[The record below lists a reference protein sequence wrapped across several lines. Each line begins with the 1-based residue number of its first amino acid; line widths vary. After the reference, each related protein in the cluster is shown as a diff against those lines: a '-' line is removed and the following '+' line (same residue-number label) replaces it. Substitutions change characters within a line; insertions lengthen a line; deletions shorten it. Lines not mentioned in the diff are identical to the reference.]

1 MATPRQA
8 STREAEENK
17 RKQAYLKSRGYNV
30 NVDGSWGPWQEQAWI
45 KATTRQKQYP
55 VSPWGLIQ
63 RGWDNL
69 TGNTTYRVEHPEGEI
84 RPALVRSN
92 ASLAGAAVIGLR
104 DPRAAAA
111 AVPLAIGSAL
121 FLGNGPEIMQSVSEA
136 GRGLREGAQR
146 TYNRL
151 ASYFYPEEAPDPA
164 TQGESTTASSGATS
178 AAPSDT
184 TATVAPGT
192 TTPSPQPER
201 NDSTSQGR
209 RPSFRERLGDR
220 IAGRSSGQ
228 ATGNSGGATPPNND
242 QNGSFIGR
250 MLWETKNNNF
260 GRNYW
265 QWRNVGR
272 VGLGLSY
279 PAREHLWPAV
289 GSAGK
294 YMIMGPDSIPAT
306 PTPVTSNTPFVPVDS
321 GYVAKDQYIAPT
333 DTLDF

>member
-1 MATPRQA
+1 MATHDEQDVRPRTPRTRPILEVVPVRNTQA
-8 STREAEENK
+8 SIAIPLTIAEG
-17 RKQAYLKSRGYNV
+17 AVTGSRAG
-30 NVDGSWGPWQEQAWI
+30 
-45 KATTRQKQYP
+45 
-55 VSPWGLIQ
+55 GL
-63 RGWDNL
+63 G
-69 TGNTTYRVEHPEGEI
+69 
-84 RPALVRSN
+84 AL
-92 ASLAGAAVIGLR
+92 LGAAVGAGSYLYNNR
-104 DPRAAAA
+104 DAIS
-111 AVPLAIGSAL
+111 AIG
-121 FLGNGPEIMQSVSEA
+121 GKMYTDGVRI
-136 GRGLREGAQR
+136 
-146 TYNRL
+146 YNKL

-178 AAPSDT
+178 APSDT

-192 TTPSPQPER
+192 TAPSPQPER
-201 NDSTSQGR
+201 NDSASQGR

-228 ATGNSGGATPPNND
+228 ATGNSGGSTPPNNN
-242 QNGSFIGR
+242 QNGSFLGR

-260 GRNYW
+260 GQNYW

-272 VGLGLSY
+272 VGLGISY

-306 PTPVTSNTPFVPVDS
+306 LTPATSNTPSVPVDS

>member
-1 MATPRQA
+1 MATPRRV
-8 STREAEENK
+8 SSKESEENK
-17 RKQAYLKSRGYNV
+17 RKQNYLRSHGYPNLA
-30 NVDGSWGPWQEQAWI
+30 VDGSWGPWQEQAWI
-45 KATTRQKQYP
+45 KATTREKQYP

-69 TGNTTYRVEHPEGEI
+69 TGNTTYRVDHPEGEI
-84 RPALVRSN
+84 RPAPIKN
-92 ASLAGAAVIGLR
+92 NTSLAGVAAIGLR
-104 DPRAAAA
+104 DPRAAVA
-111 AVPLAIGSAL
+111 AVPLTIGSAL
-121 FLGNGPEIMQSVSEA
+121 WLGNGPEIMQSVSEA

-146 TYNRL
+146 VYNKL

-164 TQGESTTASSGATS
+164 TQGESTTTASDATS
-178 AAPSDT
+178 ADT

-192 TTPSPQPER
+192 TAPSPQPER

-228 ATGNSGGATPPNND
+228 ATGNSSRSTPPNNN
-242 QNGSFIGR
+242 QNGSFLGR

-260 GRNYW
+260 GQNYW

-279 PAREHLWPAV
+279 PAREHFWPAV

-306 PTPVTSNTPFVPVDS
+306 PTPATSNTPSVPVD
-321 GYVAKDQYIAPT
+321 GDYIAKDQYIAPT